1 MIFSLHVHVES
12 KDKIFQHNL
21 RFPYYDVEEEDKDED
36 EENETNFNK
45 RASTYART
53 QTSSQSSDGATQR
66 IDQNAS
72 YHETGE
78 RVAVTVKTIGTKT
91 FCI

>member
-53 QTSSQSSDGATQR
+53 QTSSQIGRPEQRRSCPENRSERILPRDG
-66 IDQNAS
+66 
-72 YHETGE
+72 
-78 RVAVTVKTIGTKT
+78 
-91 FCI
+91 